1 MVISTRVPE
10 NIEKGKYPDAY
21 VFSPKKGIV
30 SRRPVTGLDFASLY
44 SSIIMAHNLFSEK
57 FIFDPKDI
65 DIKDLYPAVLEDL
78 FNKRLDLKALLA
90 PLGKKKQH
98 LGKMISSAKESG
110 KMIPERL
117 NLEYSSVCFDYD
129 HWNSKQKALK
139 KGFRIKYENTDSL
152 YLTCSDSY
160 YEKCDEAFSREELS
174 KEVYWTEMVKIIMDM
189 MRKLC
194 D

>member
-98 LGKMISSAKESG
+98 LGKMISSAKESACGTTTAG
-110 KMIPERL
+110 KYNL
-117 NLEYSSVCFDYD
+117 NLAAEFIT
-129 HWNSKQKALK
+129 K